1 MWILY
6 GNNITKFDMAHVKE
20 NCVLVSVTYA
30 YGVVGKYE
38 KPEQAE
44 LALNM
49 IARAISEDK
58 KVFRMP
64 NQTEIETAS
73 EGSIRDY
80 TMLYNLCTRFHEVMK

>member
-49 IARAISEDK
+49 IARAISEDR

-64 NQTEIETAS
+64 NQAEIETAF

-80 TMLYNLCTRFHEVMK
+80 TMIYNLCTRFG